1 MLLSLQLI
9 NAFKNAEGIL
19 VKRIGLIIVAM
30 MAIMA
35 IAFLTPACMAQS
47 VQTVNINGYVY
58 SGALPMGGVKVQIFS
73 WDGKNMGNAPLKTV
87 TTNDGAHGT
96 GSFSFNNVPYDSSKT
111 FNYVVEA
118 ESQDRNAFAL
128 VHIVP
133 PASSTE
139 APKVEPIVMDLA
151 MDSWVTDLTGTVQSG
166 NLLANAIGV
175 QNANITI
182 YARNESD
189 GSVLPG
195 AKANAVTDSNGKF
208 EIQNLPY
215 GLYEAVVTANVNN
228 NNYQEKV
235 DFTAYQQETHINA
248 IMSQI
253 LLSTPTPTPV
263 PNKPGGNG
271 GLFGIPGFE
280 AVLALVALSGAALV
294 LRKR

>member
-1 MLLSLQLI
+1 
-9 NAFKNAEGIL
+9 
-19 VKRIGLIIVAM
+19 VKRIGFIIVAM

-47 VQTVNINGYVY
+47 MQTVSINGYVY
-58 SGALPMGGVKVQIFS
+58 SGALPMGGAKVQIYS
-73 WDGKNMGNAPLKTV
+73 WDGKSMGNAPLKTV
-87 TTNDGAHGT
+87 TTNDGGRGT
-96 GSFSFNNVPYDSSKT
+96 GSFTFSNVPYDSSKT

-118 ESQDRNAFAL
+118 EMNDRTAFAL
-128 VHIVP
+128 VHVVP
-133 PASSTE
+133 AETSTE
-139 APKVEPIVMDLA
+139 TPKVEPIVMDLA

-175 QNANITI
+175 KNANISI
-182 YARNESD
+182 YERNQTD

-195 AKANAVTDSNGKF
+195 IKATAVTDADGKF
-208 EIQNLPY
+208 EVKNLPY
-215 GLYEAVVTANVNN
+215 GLYQAVVTASVNN

-235 DFTAYQQETHINA
+235 DFTVYQQETHINA

-253 LLSTPTPTPV
+253 LLSTPTPTPT
-263 PNKPGGNG
+263 PGPSGSSG

-280 AVLALVALSGAALV
+280 AVLALVALSGTALI